1 MTDKITHSRSWATAG
16 IIAAAA
22 FNIIGMLFVSKGLT
36 NPLLAETDPVV
47 YSLMGQIAVLLW
59 GFAYLA
65 VARSYRAVP
74 YLLLVFCVE
83 KTVYFGAWLLWL
95 STKGHTLPQIEA
107 MSPSTAG
114 FFMTYGAGDGLF
126 AIFFG
131 VMFIKALREHRAN

>member
-1 MTDKITHSRSWATAG
+1 MTDKNTQTKSLATAG
-16 IIAAAA
+16 FIGAAA
-22 FNIIGMLFVSKGLT
+22 FNIIGMLVVSKFLT

-47 YSLMGQIAVLLW
+47 YSLMGQIAVILW

-74 YLLLVFCVE
+74 YLLLVFCAE
-83 KTVYFGAWLLWL
+83 KIVYFGAWLLWL

-107 MSPSTAG
+107 LSPATAG

-131 VMFIKALREHRAN
+131 VMFIKALRERRAN

>member
-1 MTDKITHSRSWATAG
+1 MTDEIARTRSWATAG
-16 IIAAAA
+16 FVAAAA
-22 FNIIGMLFVSKGLT
+22 FNIVGMLFVSKGFT

-47 YSLMGQIAVLLW
+47 YSLMGQIAVVLW

-74 YLLLVFCVE
+74 YLLLVFCAE
-83 KTVYFGAWLLWL
+83 KIVYFVAWLLWL

-107 MSPSTAG
+107 VSPTTAG

-131 VMFIKALREHRAN
+131 VMFIKALRERRAT